1 MKRIKAE
8 ALILCLSLMITSLAA
23 CNSKSTDETIKVRNK
38 DVAETTEDITTIE
51 TTEATTT
58 TEETTV
64 ETTTK
69 ITEETEPVSSGN
81 PGAGDA
87 RYDTYMEFCRGY
99 NNVDPDYLF
108 GFSNNY
114 GVAPWTFNVLMYDP
128 DFKTLTTY
136 FYDGEKSFDLI
147 AQETIDENSEYK
159 IEHLLSYDDLCKL
172 PCMISEDDFWEPMVF
187 ADKLDDGRY
196 FGDAI
201 AFSNDGTRAFLLL
214 GKGIIYTEEEFNKLK
229 VGDKIKID
237 YYGTEYA
244 TVTEVNDSEYDYE
257 KVILDCDLWFE
268 QGSYTE
274 NETDYILM
282 SDSSNPVYTD
292 AKLVTLDLA
301 PDADVTDTYRWLMG
315 DNFEDAKIQ
324 FVEDNGYENAL
335 QVTDFW
341 YYNAINEYRRESSN
355 GWTPMFGLVYP
366 VVIENGEISSINL
379 EWR

>member
-8 ALILCLSLMITSLAA
+8 VLIICMSLMVTSFAA
-23 CNSKSTDETIKVRNK
+23 CNSRSTGETINVRNK
-38 DVAETTEDITTIE
+38 DVKETTEDTTTIE
-51 TTEATTT
+51 TTAETTAEET
-58 TEETTV
+58 TESTTKMTEETT
-64 ETTTK
+64 T
-69 ITEETEPVSSGN
+69 VSPADLSN
-81 PGAGDA
+81 GDS
-87 RYDTYMEFCRGY
+87 RYEMYMGFCE
-99 NNVDPDYLF
+99 NHNEIDPDYLF

-114 GVAPWTFNVLMYDP
+114 GVAPLTFNVMMYDP

-136 FYDGEKSFDLI
+136 FYNEEGSFDLV
-147 AQETIDENSEYK
+147 ASETIGDNQEYK

-201 AFSNDGTRAFLLL
+201 AFSNDGTKAFLLL

-324 FVEDNGYENAL
+324 FVEDNGYENTL

-366 VVIENGEISSINL
+366 VVIENGVISSINL